1 MATHR
6 SKPGRKSPSTPREPV
21 ASPAALPATPPE
33 GWVGLTRD
41 QLGLSLQAATTCL
54 RGLEAMRKAQWD
66 MTHLALKRYE
76 ELQQRLQQ
84 ATAYGDL
91 MALQAEAMRFD
102 SALAIKSARDLYDAA
117 VEGATEALNQARANI
132 DSSQSDGIKTWLQSM
147 QTMMHTGVRPLDDVF
162 GHALLRDLMIPPA
175 STPAPDTPRS

>member
-6 SKPGRKSPSTPREPV
+6 RNNTRRHAATSASEPSPIAATT
-21 ASPAALPATPPE
+21 PAAPPE

-41 QLGLSLQAATTCL
+41 QVELSLQSVMNCL
-54 RGLEAMRKAQWD
+54 RGLEAVRKVQWD

-84 ATAYGDL
+84 ATEYSDL
-91 MALQAEAMRFD
+91 MALQAELMRFD

-117 VEGATEALNQARANI
+117 VQGATEALNQARAQI

-147 QTMMHTGVRPLDDVF
+147 QTMVHTGVRPLDDVF
-162 GHALLRDLMIPPA
+162 GHSLMRDLMIPLTGGTA
-175 STPAPDTPRS
+175 NAPR

>member
-1 MATHR
+1 MATQR
-6 SKPGRKSPSTPREPV
+6 RKTSGRTIKAGRREP
-21 ASPAALPATPPE
+21 AATAAALPGIPAPE

-41 QLGLSLQAATTCL
+41 QLELSLQSATTCL
-54 RGLEAMRKAQWD
+54 RGLEAVRKVQWD
-66 MTHLALKRYE
+66 MTHLALKRFE

-84 ATAYGDL
+84 ATEYSDL
-91 MALQAEAMRFD
+91 MALQVELMRFD

-147 QTMMHTGVRPLDDVF
+147 QTVMHTGVRPLDDVF
-162 GHALLRDLMIPPA
+162 DHSLLRDLMIPPG
-175 STPAPDTPRS
+175 SRVV

>member
-6 SKPGRKSPSTPREPV
+6 RKTTRRHAAASTNVPAPTP
-21 ASPAALPATPPE
+21 ATTPAAPPE

-41 QLGLSLQAATTCL
+41 QVELSLQSVMSCL
-54 RGLEAMRKAQWD
+54 RGLEAVRKVQWD

-76 ELQQRLQQ
+76 ELQQRLRQ
-84 ATAYGDL
+84 ATEYSDL
-91 MALQAEAMRFD
+91 MALQAEMMRFD

-117 VEGATEALNQARANI
+117 VQSATEALNQARAHV

-162 GHALLRDLMIPPA
+162 GHSLMRDLMIPL
-175 STPAPDTPRS
+175 TGGTTNAPR